1 MNTYNIHL
9 PIFDGPFDLLLFFIE
24 RDELDIH
31 NIPISQVTNDFL
43 AYITDL
49 ENRNLDVASEF
60 ILVAA
65 TLMRIKA
72 KALLPRK
79 ALDEFGKEI
88 DPRLELT
95 QKLLEYKQFKSIL
108 EDLRIKEDDMAKVF
122 PRGNTQAEYQQLL
135 ARANTENEWES
146 VSLFKL
152 VQAFNRLMKQYEG
165 KETSFEHAIAD
176 YQYTIKEQ
184 QDSILSRLSH
194 SPASRLDFEELFE
207 GIQNRIHAIVQFLAI
222 LELVNS
228 DQISITR
235 GDSVNQFWIKPSDPA
250 LEG

>member
-1 MNTYNIHL
+1 LNTYNIHL

-165 KETSFEHAIAD
+165 KEASFEHAIAD
-176 YQYTIKEQ
+176 
-184 QDSILSRLSH
+184 SILLRLSH
-194 SPASRLDFEELFE
+194 SPTSRLDFEELFD

-228 DQISITR
+228 EKINITR
-235 GDSVNQFWIKPSDPA
+235 GDSVNQFWIKPSDTVP
-250 LEG
+250 EG

>member
-1 MNTYNIHL
+1 M

-165 KETSFEHAIAD
+165 KEASFIAGGEFPGGHD
-176 YQYTIKEQ
+176 VPKPRIDGRIPFQPQ
-184 QDSILSRLSH
+184 PVMPVRRLPVHHKRS
-194 SPASRLDFEELFE
+194 
-207 GIQNRIHAIVQFLAI
+207 
-222 LELVNS
+222 
-228 DQISITR
+228 TR
-235 GDSVNQFWIKPSDPA
+235 
-250 LEG
+250 